1 MDKAGPAINS
11 RIAVRSTALAE
22 ADRLDDAYRSIPVI
36 LKAPIDARGM
46 ATTLGSFLYKCWG
59 RTIHGQPTKTSG
71 ISLVSPDH
79 LVTNQGAYGE
89 SKSVIDL
96 RTLTEFQQSFA
107 SYVSEN
113 RAQSAKPSAP
123 L

>member
-1 MDKAGPAINS
+1 GGWRLRWDLFCTNAGDGQFTDSQQQP
-11 RIAVRSTALAE
+11 RE
-22 ADRLDDAYRSIPVI
+22 FRL
-36 LKAPIDARGM
+36 
-46 ATTLGSFLYKCWG
+46 FL
-59 RTIHGQPTKTSG
+59 
-71 ISLVSPDH
+71 PDH

>member
-1 MDKAGPAINS
+1 QIVDANIESIHSAYKSGQLTCRQLVQTYIDRIETLDKAGPAINS
-11 RIAVRSTALAE
+11 RIAVSSTALAE

-71 ISLVSPDH
+71 IPLVSP
-79 LVTNQGAYGE
+79 
-89 SKSVIDL
+89 
-96 RTLTEFQQSFA
+96 R
-107 SYVSEN
+107 
-113 RAQSAKPSAP
+113 P
-123 L
+123 LGY